1 MRPRSH
7 SLDADLPY
15 PPRPHAYWP
24 WLLIWAG
31 LFVCAVWGL
40 PLLPL
45 SQPAPPPV
53 APSSPTIQDGLRAL
67 CQAQLGLA
75 PDALL
80 TRPQQETVQI
90 CLETVTDLLP
100 LLGIPRPR

>member
-1 MRPRSH
+1 MRPH
-7 SLDADLPY
+7 TLGDADLPS

-24 WLLIWAG
+24 WLLLWAG

-40 PLLPL
+40 PLIAVPR
-45 SQPAPPPV
+45 PAPAPV
-53 APSSPTIQDGLRAL
+53 APRTATIQDGLTAL
-67 CQAQLGLA
+67 CRAQLGLT
-75 PDALL
+75 PDASL
-80 TRPQQETVQI
+80 TRIQQETVQT